1 MSKNPS
7 NSTIPPTIAEENRD
21 GTQVEYTDIAL
32 ANGAFW
38 GSPPKICKGDALLNL
53 NLEEAGAATRLLSLL
68 LLDAL
73 NHALA
78 WCRDQG
84 EPIRIAAVQLIRQG
98 SISIEQLA

>member
-1 MSKNPS
+1 MNLHS
-7 NSTIPPTIAEENRD
+7 PTAPISLPVVDQDVD

-32 ANGAFW
+32 ANGTYW
-38 GSPPKICKGDALLNL
+38 GSPAKICKGDALLNL
-53 NLEEAGAATRLLSLL
+53 NLEEAGAATRLLPLL